1 MKSSLSLV
9 IAYWLSAIKVC
20 TLILSFQLV
29 VNEAYE
35 HDIKDMQARLRK
47 EIKWISLI
55 MEFKFNACWSSKLKI
70 VSDGKP

>member
-1 MKSSLSLV
+1 M
-9 IAYWLSAIKVC
+9 Y
-20 TLILSFQLV
+20 LILSFQLD

-55 MEFKFNACWSSKLKI
+55 MEFKFDACWISNCKI
-70 VSDGKP
+70 VPDVKPCFACDFWAISKHF

>member
-1 MKSSLSLV
+1 M
-9 IAYWLSAIKVC
+9 Y
-20 TLILSFQLV
+20 LIFNLQLI

-55 MEFKFNACWSSKLKI
+55 IEFKLDAC
-70 VSDGKP
+70 